1 MIETTFT
8 YTQLNLDTN
17 RRCKR
22 ADVSVPLKDL
32 SEKHGFDLIVDGVVK
47 FEAKEKRVTLKS
59 GKVLDDFDYIVV
71 AIGQDKIQMK
81 GMENTLS
88 ICGKPEEADEL
99 HSRLMKL
106 VDRGSGKDCSRFW
119 WKSKR

>member
-1 MIETTFT
+1 VSDRDYFYIYPTSIWIPTGDAT
-8 YTQLNLDTN
+8 
-17 RRCKR
+17 R

-106 VDRGSGKDCSRFW
+106 VDRGSG
-119 WKSKR
+119 

>member
-1 MIETTFT
+1 
-8 YTQLNLDTN
+8 LRL
-17 RRCKR
+17 
-22 ADVSVPLKDL
+22 
-32 SEKHGFDLIVDGVVK
+32 
-47 FEAKEKRVTLKS
+47 KEKRVTLKS
-59 GKVLDDFDYIVV
+59 GKSLDDLDKIVV

-106 VDRGSGKDCSRFW
+106 VDRGSGKIASRFW
-119 WKSKR
+119 WESKKN